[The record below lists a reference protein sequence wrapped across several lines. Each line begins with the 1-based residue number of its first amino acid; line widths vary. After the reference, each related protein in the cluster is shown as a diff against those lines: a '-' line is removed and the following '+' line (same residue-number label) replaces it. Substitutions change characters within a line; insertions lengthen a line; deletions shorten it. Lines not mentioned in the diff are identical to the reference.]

1 MLSSIFEPK
10 IEKTDNELVENFIQP
25 YPRLIEDLRQWPVY
39 KLSEDRE
46 NFIKEIVAYTKDRLK
61 ILAPD
66 QNSLIEQVLFQE
78 RNRLRDNPWKV
89 DTKKEKKFWRDVR
102 KRLLQ
107 IESETSQNA
116 VLSRESLIT
125 DIIEQYAEEIVA
137 KFVPAVFNF
146 SSNTLFFF
154 FNRLLNAA
162 VERWWRF
169 LGSRYRLHQRIQVFG
184 DVELI
189 RDLSQKGTLIVMPTH
204 FSNLDSILVGFAMDS
219 IMGLPSFSYGAGI
232 NLSNSSFFAFFINR
246 LGAYQVDRR
255 KKNIIYLETLKA
267 MSTLSLERG
276 TNTLFFPGGTRAR
289 SGALE
294 TKLKMGLMGT
304 AMEAQRALF
313 QKGEM
318 TKIVIV
324 PLVTSY
330 HFVLEAP
337 HLIHQY
343 LQIEG
348 KEKFLKNRFQ
358 GNNLYEW
365 LKFAW
370 QFFSKK
376 SEILLS
382 FDHPMDV
389 FGNKLDVNL
398 NSIDKHGNIIDIKE
412 YFSNGKIINT
422 DLQRETEFTKL
433 LAEKITDRFHKANI
447 VLSSHLVAFAAYYML
462 SANYD
467 NLDLY
472 SLLRL
477 SVDDFYFPRAEL
489 LNAVDALKKE
499 VIVLAK
505 KGNLKI
511 SREILFDSEELLVD
525 GVKKLGAYNLIKPL
539 VFNKK
544 GNVECDELSV
554 LFYYKNRLE
563 NYGLSKKVT
572 WSLYKLGYRNEEVK
586 E

>member
-1 MLSSIFEPK
+1 MTATTAEPSID
-10 IEKTDNELVENFIQP
+10 KTDDALLDNFVQP
-25 YPRLIEDLRQWPVY
+25 YPRLIEDLRQWPVC
-39 KLSEDRE
+39 KLSDDRE
-46 NFIKEIVAYTKDRLK
+46 NFKKEIVAYTEERLK

-78 RNRLRDNPWKV
+78 RNRLRDTPWKV
-89 DTKKEKKFWRDVR
+89 DSKKEKKFWRDVR

-107 IESETSQNA
+107 MESQT
-116 VLSRESLIT
+116 VLDATKNREALIT
-125 DIIEQYAEEIVA
+125 DIIEHYAEEIVA
-137 KFVPAVFNF
+137 KFSPAVFSF

-154 FNRLLNAA
+154 FSRLLNAA

-189 RDLSQKGTLIVMPTH
+189 RDLSQKGILVVMPTH
-204 FSNLDSILVGFAMDS
+204 FSNIDSILVGFAMDS

-255 KKNIIYLETLKA
+255 KKNQIYLETLKA

-304 AMEAQRALF
+304 TLEAQRALF
-313 QKGEM
+313 QKGEDK
-318 TKIVIV
+318 KIVIV
-324 PLVTSY
+324 PLVMSY

-358 GNNLYEW
+358 GNNLLEW
-365 LKFAW
+365 LKFIW
-370 QFFSKK
+370 QFFAKK

-389 FGNKLDVNL
+389 FGNRLDADL
-398 NSIDKHGNIIDIKE
+398 NSIDKHGNIIYIKD
-412 YFSNGKIINT
+412 YFSDGKDINT

-433 LAEKITDRFHKANI
+433 LAEKITDRFHKANM

-467 NLDLY
+467 MLDLY

-477 SVDDFYFPRAEL
+477 SVDDFYFPREEL
-489 LNAVDALKKE
+489 IKAIDALRKE
-499 VIVLAK
+499 VLVLAK
-505 KGNLKI
+505 KDKLKI
-511 SREILFDSEELLVD
+511 SSAILLDPEELLVD
-525 GVKKLGAYNLIKPL
+525 GITKLGAYNLIKPL

-544 GNVECDELSV
+544 GNVESDELSV

-572 WSLYKLGYRNEEVK
+572 WSLYKLGYRKEE
-586 E
+586 

>member
-1 MLSSIFEPK
+1 MSTTTAEPNATNT
-10 IEKTDNELVENFIQP
+10 EDALLENFVQP
-25 YPRLIEDLRQWPVY
+25 YPRLIEDLRQWPVC
-39 KLSEDRE
+39 KLSDDRE
-46 NFIKEIVAYTKDRLK
+46 NFKKEIVAYTEERLK

-78 RNRLRDNPWKV
+78 RNRLRDTPWKV

-102 KRLLQ
+102 SRLLKM
-107 IESETSQNA
+107 ENLS
-116 VLSRESLIT
+116 VLEVTQSREELIK
-125 DIIEQYAEEIVA
+125 DIIEHYAEEIVA

-189 RDLSQKGTLIVMPTH
+189 RDLSQKGTLVVMPTH
-204 FSNLDSILVGFAMDS
+204 FSNIDSILVGFAMDS

-255 KKNIIYLETLKA
+255 KKNQVYLETLKA

-289 SGALE
+289 SGSLE

-304 AMEAQRALF
+304 ALEAQRAMF
-313 QKGEM
+313 QKGNDK
-318 TKIVIV
+318 KIVIV
-324 PLVTSY
+324 PLVMSY

-358 GNNLYEW
+358 GNNMFEW
-365 LKFAW
+365 LKFIW
-370 QFFSKK
+370 QFFAKK

-389 FGNKLDVNL
+389 FGNKLDANL
-398 NSIDKHGNIIDIKE
+398 NSIDKHGNIIDIKD
-412 YFSNGKIINT
+412 YFSDGKEINT

-433 LAEKITDRFHKANI
+433 LAEKITDRFHKSNM

-467 NLDLY
+467 MLDLY

-477 SVDDFYFPRAEL
+477 SVDDFYFPREEL
-489 LNAVDALKKE
+489 LKAVDALKKE
-499 VIVLAK
+499 VIVLAERGK
-505 KGNLKI
+505 LKI
-511 SREILFDSEELLVD
+511 SSAILLDSEALLED
-525 GVKKLGAYNLIKPL
+525 GVNKLGAYHLIKPL

-544 GNVECDELSV
+544 GNIESDELSV

-563 NYGLSKKVT
+563 NYGLAKKVS
-572 WSLYKLGYRNEEVK
+572 WSMYKLGYR
-586 E
+586 

>member
-1 MLSSIFEPK
+1 MTTTTATEPS
-10 IEKTDNELVENFIQP
+10 IEKTDDALLDNFVQP
-25 YPRLIEDLRQWPVY
+25 YPRLIEDLRQWPVC
-39 KLSEDRE
+39 KLSDDRE
-46 NFIKEIVAYTKDRLK
+46 NFKKEIVAYTEERLK
-61 ILAPD
+61 VLAPD

-78 RNRLRDNPWKV
+78 RNRLRDTPWKV
-89 DTKKEKKFWRDVR
+89 DSKKEKKFWRDVR

-107 IESETSQNA
+107 MEGQT
-116 VLSRESLIT
+116 VLDATKNREALIT
-125 DIIEQYAEEIVA
+125 DIIEHYAEEIVA
-137 KFVPAVFNF
+137 KFSPAVFSF

-154 FNRLLNAA
+154 FSRLLNAA

-169 LGSRYRLHQRIQVFG
+169 FGSRYRLHQRIQVFG

-189 RDLSQKGTLIVMPTH
+189 RDLSQKGILVVMPTH
-204 FSNLDSILVGFAMDS
+204 FSNIDSILVGFAMDS

-255 KKNIIYLETLKA
+255 KKNQIYLETLKA

-304 AMEAQRALF
+304 TLEAQRALF
-313 QKGEM
+313 QKGEDK
-318 TKIVIV
+318 KIVIV
-324 PLVTSY
+324 PLVMSY

-358 GNNLYEW
+358 GNNLFEW
-365 LKFAW
+365 LKFVW
-370 QFFSKK
+370 QFFAKK

-389 FGNKLDVNL
+389 FGNRLDADL
-398 NSIDKHGNIIDIKE
+398 NSIDKHGNIIDIKD
-412 YFSNGKIINT
+412 YFSDGKDINT

-433 LAEKITDRFHKANI
+433 LAEKITDRFHKANM

-467 NLDLY
+467 MLDLY

-477 SVDDFYFPRAEL
+477 SVDDFYFPREEL
-489 LNAVDALKKE
+489 IKAIDALRKE
-499 VIVLAK
+499 VLVLAK
-505 KGNLKI
+505 KDKLKI
-511 SREILFDSEELLVD
+511 SSAILLDPEELLVD
-525 GVKKLGAYNLIKPL
+525 GITKLGAYNLIKPL

-544 GNVECDELSV
+544 GNVESDELSV

-572 WSLYKLGYRNEEVK
+572 WSLYKLGYRKEE
-586 E
+586 